1 VIDPEKETEAEPV
14 DGTQWLVSETPA
26 GRYQIKLL
34 IARCAGNVKEMW
46 IQRIP
51 TSGRGDA
58 VNLLNLQQPD
68 IGRLLELLRIID
80 VIPPEG
86 DTSVRVDDS
95 LIQDLFR
102 SPEALVSMYRK
113 EPEKLR
119 QLIEDD
125 ATSQDVIALAWRREA
140 VDRFRMM
147 LNNST
152 YFDTLTSH
160 TGSAEKVWQEFFEE
174 NPWILG
180 VSLASQLLTKWSDER
195 LEQVVAG
202 YSIAGPGKRADALM
216 RTAGRIRSMVFVE
229 IKTHRTPLLATEY
242 RRGCWSAS
250 REVMGGIAQSQATV
264 HSAVASIGDRIIGR
278 ALDGSEIPN
287 DYTYL
292 IRPRSVLLVG
302 ELGQL
307 QGSAGGDHEE
317 KIRSFEL
324 FRRSILQ
331 PEVITFDELLARAE
345 FMVESV
351 AGERGATG

>member
-1 VIDPEKETEAEPV
+1 M
-14 DGTQWLVSETPA
+14 DGTQWIISETPA

-34 IARCAGNVKEMW
+34 IARSPGNVKELW

-51 TSGRGDA
+51 TSGRGNA
-58 VNLLNLQQPD
+58 INLLNLQQPE
-68 IGRLLELLRIID
+68 IGRLLDLLRIVD
-80 VIPPEG
+80 VILPEG
-86 DTSVRVDDS
+86 ETSVRVDDS
-95 LIQDLFR
+95 LIRDLFQ
-102 SPEALVSMYRK
+102 SPEALVSMYHK

-140 VDRFRMM
+140 VERFKTM
-147 LNNST
+147 LNDPT
-152 YFDTLTSH
+152 RFDTLASQ
-160 TGSAEKVWQEFFEE
+160 TGSPERVWQEFFEE

-180 VSLASQLLTKWSDER
+180 VSLASQLLRSWSDER

-229 IKTHRTPLLATEY
+229 IKTHRTPLLSAEY

-264 HSAVASIGDRIIGR
+264 HSARASIGDRIIGKT
-278 ALDGSEIPN
+278 LDGSEIPN

-307 QGSAGGDHEE
+307 KGKAGGDHED

-324 FRRSILQ
+324 LRRSILE
-331 PEVITFDELLARAE
+331 PEIITFDELLAKAE

-351 AGERGATG
+351 AGDRGTGG